1 MRRAH
6 RSRAVLLVLV
16 PAAAIAVAVTAAT
29 ISAADQSLSLKL
41 VANVPLPGPGNRFD
55 YTSLDPT
62 TNRLYIAH
70 MNAGQLLVF
79 DTRKR
84 RVLRTI
90 AAPGVHGVIA
100 VPQLHRVYASA
111 TDARQLFT
119 IDSRTGRV
127 LTRAPAGSY
136 PDGLVYDPAERHVFV
151 SDESGGIEAVFD
163 AAGHRIATVQLG
175 GEAGN
180 VQYDTGSRRVL
191 ADVQTQN
198 QVAVID
204 PRSNVV
210 VRRVALPGCDHPH
223 GLYVDAPRRLAFVAC
238 DGNARLLTLDLTHMK
253 VTGSMQVGSS
263 PDVLAFDKS
272 LKRLYV
278 SAESGVIA
286 IFAERGRSLRKLGQG
301 LLAPYAHTVA
311 VDSATHLVYF
321 PLQSGAAGRPQLR
334 IMAPTNP

>member
-1 MRRAH
+1 MSAARLH
-6 RSRAVLLVLV
+6 
-16 PAAAIAVAVTAAT
+16 AAA
-29 ISAADQSLSLKL
+29 QSLPLKL
-41 VANVPLPGPGNRFD
+41 VANVALPGPSNRFD

-62 TNRLYIAH
+62 TSRLYIAH

-79 DTRKR
+79 DIRKR
-84 RVLRTI
+84 RVLKTI

-127 LTRAPAGSY
+127 LRRAPAGAY
-136 PDGLVYDPAERHVFV
+136 PDGLVYDPVERHVFV

-180 VQYDTGSRRVL
+180 VQYDPGSGKIL
-191 ADVQTQN
+191 ADVQTRN
-198 QVAVID
+198 DMAVID
-204 PRSNVV
+204 PHSNRV

-223 GLYVDAPRRLAFVAC
+223 GLYVDAPRRVAFVAC

-272 LKRLYV
+272 SKRLYV
-278 SAESGVIA
+278 AAESGDVTVA
-286 IFAERGRSLRKLGQG
+286 AERGRSLTKLGQG
-301 LLAPYAHTVA
+301 LLAPHAHTVA
-311 VDSATHLVYF
+311 VDSATHRVYF
-321 PLQSGAAGRPQLR
+321 PLESGSAGRPQLR
-334 IMAPTNP
+334 IMAPTS

>member
-1 MRRAH
+1 MRKRYSIRTVA
-6 RSRAVLLVLV
+6 LVLV
-16 PAAAIAVAVTAAT
+16 PVAAALAAVTVHAAG
-29 ISAADQSLSLKL
+29 QSLPLKL
-41 VANVPLPGPGNRFD
+41 VANVTLPGPSNRFD

-79 DTRKR
+79 DIRKR
-84 RVLRTI
+84 RVLKTI

-127 LTRAPAGSY
+127 LRKAPAGSY
-136 PDGLVYDPAERHVFV
+136 PDGLVYDPVERHVFV
-151 SDESGGIEAVFD
+151 SDESGGVEAVFD
-163 AAGHRIATVQLG
+163 AAGHRIATVQLD

-180 VQYDTGSRRVL
+180 VQYDRGSRRIL
-191 ADVQTQN
+191 AAVQTRN
-198 QVAVID
+198 EVAVID
-204 PRSNVV
+204 PRSNVL

-238 DGNARLLTLDLTHMK
+238 DGNARLLTLDLKTMK

-272 LKRLYV
+272 SKRLYV
-278 SAESGVIA
+278 SAESGDVA
-286 IFAERGRSLRKLGQG
+286 VFAERGRGLTKLGQG
-301 LLAPYAHTVA
+301 QLAPYAHTVA

-321 PLQSGAAGRPQLR
+321 PLQSGSAGRPQLR
-334 IMAPTNP
+334 IMKPTTP